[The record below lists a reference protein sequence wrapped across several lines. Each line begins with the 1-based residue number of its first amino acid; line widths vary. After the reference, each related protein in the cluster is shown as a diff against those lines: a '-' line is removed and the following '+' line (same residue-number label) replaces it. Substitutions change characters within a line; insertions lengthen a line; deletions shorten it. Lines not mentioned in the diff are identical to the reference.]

1 MMKRVTFTLAL
12 VIVSITLWAQ
22 QTHSTFYYQ
31 RASLF
36 ENLKTSPNDIVFIG
50 NSITNGAEWSEL
62 FDNKNVKNRGISGDI
77 CMGVYDR
84 LGVITKGMP
93 AKIFLLIGV
102 NDIGRGASSDSVVV
116 GIDRIIDKIQI
127 ESPTTEIYLQSIL
140 PLNDSFDMF
149 NGHTKRWSEIKPLNK
164 RLEGLTKT
172 KKQVTYIDL
181 YSEFVE
187 PGTEKLNP
195 LFTNDGLHLMGE
207 GYMKWVEVISPY
219 INSEN

>member
-84 LGVITKGMP
+84 MDVITKGMP

>member
-195 LFTNDGLHLMGE
+195 LFTNDGLHLIGE
-207 GYMKWVEVISPY
+207 GYMKWVEIISPF
-219 INSEN
+219 INREN

>member
-1 MMKRVTFTLAL
+1 MMKRATFILAF
-12 VIVSITLWAQ
+12 VIASMNLWAQ

-36 ENLKTSPNDIVFIG
+36 EKLKTTPNDIVFIG

-62 FDNKNVKNRGISGDI
+62 FDNKNIKNRGISGDI
-77 CMGVYDR
+77 CMGLYDR
-84 LGVITKGMP
+84 MDIITKGMP

-116 GIDRIIDKIQI
+116 GINRIIDKIQYD
-127 ESPTTEIYLQSIL
+127 SPTTEIYLQSIL
-140 PLNDSFDMF
+140 PLNDCFDMF

-164 RLEGLTKT
+164 RLEELTKT

-181 YSEFVE
+181 YSKFVE

-207 GYMKWVEVISPY
+207 GYMKWVEIISPY
-219 INSEN
+219 INREN

>member
-84 LGVITKGMP
+84 MDVITKGMP

-127 ESPTTEIYLQSIL
+127 DSPTTEIYLQSIL

-149 NGHTKRWSEIKPLNK
+149 NGHTKQIGRAH
-164 RLEGLTKT
+164 
-172 KKQVTYIDL
+172 V
-181 YSEFVE
+181 
-187 PGTEKLNP
+187 
-195 LFTNDGLHLMGE
+195 
-207 GYMKWVEVISPY
+207 
-219 INSEN
+219 

>member
-84 LGVITKGMP
+84 MDVITKGMP

-127 ESPTTEIYLQSIL
+127 DSPTTEIYLQSIL

-149 NGHTKRWSEIKPLNK
+149 NGHTKRWNEIKPLNK
-164 RLEGLTKT
+164 RLKELTKT

-181 YSEFVE
+181 YSDFVE
-187 PGTEKLNP
+187 PDTDKLNP
-195 LFTNDGLHLMGE
+195 QFTNDGLHLMGK
-207 GYMKWVEVISPY
+207 GYMKWVEIISPF
-219 INSEN
+219 INREN